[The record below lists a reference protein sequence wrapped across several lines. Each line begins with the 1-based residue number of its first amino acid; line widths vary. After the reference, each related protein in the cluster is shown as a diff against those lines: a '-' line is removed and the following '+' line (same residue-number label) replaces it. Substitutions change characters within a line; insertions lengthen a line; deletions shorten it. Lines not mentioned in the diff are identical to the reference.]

1 MDQDALDLIK
11 ETGKV
16 GVSVLELERSA
27 IDLQM
32 ILMMTARLLKVKLRT
47 KHGSFYSGVQY
58 AMWAD
63 ILVGGGHDSMDE
75 PPPAPE
81 CPELEGQVCR
91 MHLLYWQDLLLS
103 PLPKEI
109 NHNSPTK
116 SVTLR
121 GKYMEQL
128 CDLVHLKE
136 IGALTEEE
144 YQEQRVT
151 IVNL

>member
-1 MDQDALDLIK
+1 MKASRVND
-11 ETGKV
+11 
-16 GVSVLELERSA
+16 
-27 IDLQM
+27 
-32 ILMMTARLLKVKLRT
+32 LKVKLRT

-58 AMWAD
+58 AMWAEM
-63 ILVGGGHDSMDE
+63 LVGGGHDSMDE
-75 PPPAPE
+75 PPPAPMFGMSRVRGK
-81 CPELEGQVCR
+81 PGSSMSDAFTVLAGSIANA
-91 MHLLYWQDLLLS
+91 LS

-128 CDLVHLKE
+128 RDLVHLKE

-151 IVNL
+151 IVKLLRKLA